1 MQPVLVH
8 LVAYS
13 VDQIHNFRHVKT
25 LYAANLEGKIVFFVV
40 LYPKT
45 FSSRQIHRI
54 SVVHIIP
61 EKIKSSGY
69 ITINQNVLI
78 ILNHFKEI
86 LRKVECTAL
95 LFFSFLPQ
103 FYVTV
108 WSVELD
114 RICINV
120 TCVP

>member
-8 LVAYS
+8 FVAYS
-13 VDQIHNFRHVKT
+13 LDQIHNFRHVKI
-25 LYAANLEGKIVFFVV
+25 LYLEGKIVVFFVV

-45 FSSRQIHRI
+45 SFSSRQIHRI

-103 FYVTV
+103 NFMECGARY
-108 WSVELD
+108 
-114 RICINV
+114 NMY
-120 TCVP
+120 